1 MSFTVLGSTTINLAQ
16 VERYDWH
23 YETAIKK
30 VLITIFWNT
39 GRKPTQF
46 LVKPQNL
53 VKFATIIKLN

>member
-1 MSFTVLGSTTINLAQ
+1 MSFAILGSTTINLAQ
-16 VERYDWH
+16 VERYDWQ
-23 YETAIKK
+23 YDTAIKK

-39 GRKPTQF
+39 GRRPTHF

>member
-1 MSFTVLGSTTINLAQ
+1 MSFAVLGSTTINLAQ
-16 VERYDWH
+16 VERYDWQ
-23 YETAIKK
+23 YDAAIKK

-39 GRKPTQF
+39 GRRPTHF